1 MPPETNAH
9 ELVAAAR
16 ENGLAIASSWK
27 IRAEAGPDGQPRVPQ
42 ATVLLY
48 SGGPIRQWWSDVPM
62 VIDLKGFDTSRQKIP
77 INFNHD
83 TQDPE
88 CTLGQ
93 TTSVTNDGKKI
104 VVAGELFN
112 SRSLICQQVVALAR
126 DGFEYQASVG
136 GDVEETEYFGP
147 KEKVTVNGRAFEGP
161 ILVVRSGRLR
171 EATIC
176 QQGADPYTSAAIA
189 AQARGV
195 SRMALNPKNPDPGTP
210 APTTPAGAPL
220 AASAPAAAPAA
231 AAPAPAPAPA
241 PIVAAAGGDGGSAGD
256 DVAKKIL
263 AAQLAEAEAKAEAAK
278 LQLENLK
285 GLQAH
290 RQSLP
295 AAPAAHIAGRAIS
308 QAGLKAMGMAAA
320 LCMAAGMQ
328 DASLT
333 KQFKADVLE
342 AGNDLRPGLS
352 LQTFFLQAAR
362 EAGYSSPEHRIHPGN
377 AEQVLRA
384 AFSQHDVSVALGAA
398 YGKFVLD
405 SFQTVADSDPWAQ
418 FTSNRPVTDFKTIT
432 GVRTMGDFS
441 FKRATNSG
449 SLEDAKLSEDS
460 RTLKADLWGR
470 CTVFSMEDMVNDD
483 TGRLNELG
491 TNLGEG
497 GALGF
502 LEDYYATLLAA
513 IASSYYITPTAAS
526 GNALSLTSLRASKAL
541 IERQKNTA
549 GKPIVMKGRLIL
561 TPPELEVTALDL
573 MKPGNVLI
581 TGESKTLTN
590 ANSLAGRYAVAST
603 QFLTSAT
610 GWALVGGVGGIQPM
624 QVAWLNGVQ
633 TPTIQNVEPRYDTLG
648 FIIRGWMAWGCKAA
662 EAKSLV
668 WNEVA

>member
-1 MPPETNAH
+1 MPRDPSTDPNASRI
-9 ELVAAAR
+9 VAAAR
-16 ENGLAIASSWK
+16 ENGLAIAGAWK
-27 IRAEAGPDGQPRVPQ
+27 IRAEAGPDGAAKVPTAQ
-42 ATVLLY
+42 IVLY
-48 SGGPIRQWWSDVPM
+48 AGGPIRQYWSDVPM

-77 INFNHD
+77 VNFNHN
-83 TQDPE
+83 TFDPE

-93 TTSVTNDGKKI
+93 STSVKNDGKQI
-104 VVAGELFN
+104 TLSADLFN
-112 SRSLICQQVVALAR
+112 TDSEICQQVIALAKA
-126 DGFEYQASVG
+126 GFEWQASVG
-136 GDVEETEYFGP
+136 GDVDQTEYFGP
-147 KEKVTVNGRAFEGP
+147 KEKVAVNGRSFEGP
-161 ILVVRSGRLR
+161 LLVVRSGRLR

-176 QQGADPYTSAAIA
+176 QQGADPNTSAAIA

-195 SRMALNPKNPDPGTP
+195 SRMALPKNPDPGTP
-210 APTTPAGAPL
+210 APNTPAGDPL
-220 AASAPAAAPAA
+220 AASAPAPA
-231 AAPAPAPAPA
+231 AAPAPAPAS
-241 PIVAAAGGDGGSAGD
+241 IVAAAGGDGASVGD

-333 KQFKADVLE
+333 KQFKADQLE
-342 AGNDLRPGLS
+342 AGNDLRQGMS

-384 AFSQHDVSVALGAA
+384 AFSQHDISVALGSA

-418 FTSNRPVTDFKTIT
+418 FTSNRPVTDFKQVT

-449 SLEDAKLSEDS
+449 SLEDANLVEQS

-502 LEDYYATLLAA
+502 LEDYYATFLAA
-513 IASSYYITPTAAS
+513 IASGYYITPTAAA
-526 GNALSLTSLRASKAL
+526 GNALSLTSLRAAKAL
-541 IERQKNTA
+541 IERQKNAA

-590 ANSLAGRYAVAST
+590 GNSLAGRYAVAST
-603 QFLTSAT
+603 QFLTSST
-610 GWALVGGVGGIQPM
+610 GWALVGGLGGIQPM

-633 TPTIQNVEPRYDTLG
+633 TPTIQNVEPRYDNLG
-648 FIIRGWMAWGCKAA
+648 FVIRGWMAWGCRAA
-662 EAKSLV
+662 EKPAMV
-668 WNEVA
+668 WNEIA